1 MKTRPRTALCSA
13 GLAVIIAACAATT
26 LDSTWRDPTYAGRPF
41 TKVLVIGSTDSADS
55 RRTFENIVAA
65 ELRRQG
71 VAAVASHT
79 LLSGGSGVTPD
90 QIAEAVATSG
100 ADSVLSTRFVGTE
113 AKTTQLPVPPPGA
126 GGLDLYRSSSP
137 VETPTIVQQDYR
149 VATVESDLFDA
160 RTGKMVWWGR
170 IRAARATD
178 LGPIGRD
185 LGQNVIQALKSA
197 NLL

>member
-1 MKTRPRTALCSA
+1 MKMRPRTALCFA
-13 GLAVIIAACAATT
+13 GLAVLVAACAAPT

-79 LLSGGSGVTPD
+79 LLPAGSGLTPD

-100 ADSVLSTRFVGTE
+100 ADSVLATRFVGTE
-113 AKTTQLPVPPPGA
+113 TKTTQLPVPPPGA
-126 GGLDLYRSSSP
+126 GGVDLYRSSSP

-149 VATVESDLFDA
+149 VATAESDLFDA
-160 RTGKMVWWGR
+160 RTRKMVWWGR

-178 LGPIGRD
+178 LGRIGRD